1 MAIENSGTVRPQ
13 SPSEFFRF
21 QPYYR
26 GDNVEQG
33 VASKTKGTDIML
45 QMLLDQYQNKP
56 ILRQYF
62 QAFFDE
68 MDWLFES
75 LDNVYLGRFLDQA
88 VGIQLDILG
97 AIINQGRDVELPDL
111 EFGFV
116 GATNATKMADE
127 ATPADGGIFRDESSV
142 GFTKTP
148 LSDTVYRRLLR
159 AKAQLHNRHDCSIN
173 NIYHATTT
181 LLGKTPRRM
190 EIVSLGVRQLTL
202 KIAIEDTTASD
213 AALLFYMSKYMAPL
227 GTSLTIT
234 REVTP

>member
-1 MAIENSGTVRPQ
+1 MAITNSGTKRPL
-13 SPSEFFRF
+13 SSDEFFRF

-45 QMLLDQYQNKP
+45 GMLLDQYQQKP

-75 LDNVYLGRFLDQA
+75 LDDVYLGRFLDQA
-88 VGIQLDILG
+88 VGIQLDIIG
-97 AIINQGRDVELPDL
+97 AIVDQGRDIELPDL

-127 ATPADGGIFRDESSV
+127 ATPSDGGILRDENQA

-148 LSDTVYRRLLR
+148 LSDAVYRRLIR
-159 AKAQLHNRHDCSIN
+159 AKAQLHNRHDCSVN

-181 LLGKTPRRM
+181 LLGRTPRRM
-190 EIVSLGVRQLTL
+190 ELASAGLRQLEL
-202 KIAIEDTTASD
+202 KLSVEDTSSHD
-213 AALLFYMSKYMAPL
+213 AALLLYMARYMAPL
-227 GTSLTIT
+227 GTSLAII